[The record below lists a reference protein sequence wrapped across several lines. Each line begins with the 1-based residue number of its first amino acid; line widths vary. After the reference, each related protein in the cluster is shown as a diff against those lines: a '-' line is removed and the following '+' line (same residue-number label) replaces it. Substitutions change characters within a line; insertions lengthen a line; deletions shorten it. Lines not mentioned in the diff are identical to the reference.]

1 MVVAAD
7 DGHVLREAGI
17 VPQILRQENA
27 ALRVRL
33 AARGEGKER
42 AHPAL
47 LYERHR
53 VHLIG
58 KALPA
63 LGAVRRK
70 AAIHRERHI
79 ENAAELV
86 PQARGHRKTPL
97 GIERVHIFAGHTRRL
112 PSLFACGQ
120 S

>member
-1 MVVAAD
+1 MTAAMFSGVISASWTSFQRALSQSSAWLLQPTMVTSFVRPAKD
-7 DGHVLREAGI
+7 PE
-17 VPQILRQENA
+17 ILRQENA

-33 AARGEGKER
+33 AARGEGEER

-70 AAIHRERHI
+70 ARSI
-79 ENAAELV
+79 ESV
-86 PQARGHRKTPL
+86 T
-97 GIERVHIFAGHTRRL
+97 
-112 PSLFACGQ
+112 
-120 S
+120 